1 MILSTTEHLPGKNY
15 EILGIVRG
23 CNVNTKHIGKDIGAS
38 LKTIV
43 GGELK
48 GYTEMMEEARQ
59 VADSRMIQAALSMG
73 ADAIVGIRY
82 GTSSLMPGAAEIMV
96 YGTAVKFTE

>member
-15 EILGIVRG
+15 DILGIVRG

-59 VADSRMIQAALSMG
+59 VADSRMIQAAISMG